1 MVRLVCAD
9 EIALDHAGCWRR
21 NFRVRDY
28 FQYASYAG
36 IYAGLVQ

>member
-21 NFRVRDY
+21 VRDY
-28 FQYASYAG
+28 SQYASYAG